1 MAIKFDDRIVSNV
14 ADGILTEDNQILHTG
29 ESLLLSSQDNYKIIS
44 VSNPDGFTILTNT
57 HYLSKKEIQKVSD
70 VPIAIGTLLKDLIYN
85 YNINTKNIIDFATN
99 VVNKKIDIHN
109 LPILKLATDK
119 YLNVTR
125 EGYDI
130 TIESFID
137 ALNSLIPFQT
147 VVINQDIDFE
157 KLDDNV
163 YGKNGFYYSNRDA
176 YKNIRKIP
184 AKSLICLST
193 FFEDV
198 LGVTTV
204 NISSKL
210 SDYFTILAMPYT
222 PDQDATD
229 LSGINA
235 KLASLEESNTK
246 LTSKITLL
254 EGTNSTLNEKVTN
267 LEGANSTLNGKVTTL
282 ESANSDL
289 SGKVTTL
296 QSNNTALSG
305 KITTLEQ
312 DNTLLKSENS
322 TLKNQVHTLQHKLSL
337 TTTVEL

>member
-1 MAIKFDDRIVSNV
+1 MAIKFDDRIISNV

-29 ESLLLSSQDNYKIIS
+29 KNLLLSSQNAYRMIIAGAYNDDNIATS
-44 VSNPDGFTILTNT
+44 TDNLPR
-57 HYLSKKEIQKVSD
+57 KEIQKVSD
-70 VPIAIGTLLKDLIYN
+70 VPIAVGSLLNNFISN
-85 YNINTKNIIDFATN
+85 YNSTTKNIIDFAINIATR
-99 VVNKKIDIHN
+99 VKDVNINNHPLLKI
-109 LPILKLATDK
+109 ATDK
-119 YLNVTR
+119 YLDIVQ
-125 EGYDI
+125 EGKE
-130 TIESFID
+130 IESFIN

-157 KLDDNV
+157 KLSNNE
-163 YGKNGFYYSNRDA
+163 YGITGFYYANKNV

-193 FFEDV
+193 FSNGDS
-198 LGVTTV
+198 LGVTTAT
-204 NISSKL
+204 ISTCL

-229 LSGINA
+229 LSAINA
-235 KLASLEESNTK
+235 KLASLEESNTQ
-246 LTSKITLL
+246 LTSKINLL
-254 EGTNSTLNEKVTN
+254 EGTNSTLNEKVTS
-267 LEGANSTLNGKVTTL
+267 LEGANTTLNGKITTL

-296 QSNNTALSG
+296 QS
-305 KITTLEQ
+305 
-312 DNTLLKSENS
+312 DNTILKSENS